1 MCVSA
6 CVCVWMCYLTIDCS
20 YTIITLTQVLEGYMI
35 FGTPFSCTPFLIL
48 MNAYLRHHFRSLLV
62 HLHSTWTLQD
72 FRTEAFN
79 PLTSPPTSTIISKEQ
94 INQTTKKF
102 NKCSK
107 FDNIFPKVFTHI
119 FCVCV
124 RERMCVCV
132 CVRERV
138 CVCACACVHKRM
150 CAYVYYTTIKVKS
163 DLQWSKKV
171 HCNKINRRQF
181 GFDRQ

>member
-1 MCVSA
+1 MSVCGCE
-6 CVCVWMCYLTIDCS
+6 CVCVWMHYLTTDCS
-20 YTIITLTQVLEGYMI
+20 HTIITLTHVLEGYMI

-48 MNAYLRHHFRSLLV
+48 MNTHLKHHFRSLLV

-94 INQTTKKF
+94 INQTTKKL

-107 FDNIFPKVFTHI
+107 FDNSFPKVFTHI

-124 RERMCVCV
+124 CERERMCVCV
-132 CVRERV
+132 CVRERERENV
-138 CVCACACVHKRM
+138 WVRVHECLCVLYNYKKWKVTCSGQ
-150 CAYVYYTTIKVKS
+150 IKFTAIK
-163 DLQWSKKV
+163 
-171 HCNKINRRQF
+171 
-181 GFDRQ
+181 